1 MRFPT
6 RQDGVENRDNWSID
20 FSFAPF
26 AANLPAETVEPVHVV
41 KNNGILGDQGL
52 ILILSFPNS
61 LPKKAN

>member
-1 MRFPT
+1 MASKSKTVT
-6 RQDGVENRDNWSID
+6 RSID

-52 ILILSFPNS
+52 ILILSFPHS